1 MINQSLNSSYM
12 KVNEFRN
19 MFIRADPDF
28 SQMISS
34 LESNCFIVKAKL
46 YLRST
51 NQVNC
56 FNSRFIFNYNRLFD
70 EILLSEVEIHLM

>member
-12 KVNEFRN
+12 KVYEFRS
-19 MFIRADPDF
+19 MFIRADPDY

-46 YLRST
+46 HLRST

-56 FNSRFIFNYNRLFD
+56 FNSRFIFNYKRIFD
-70 EILLSEVEIHLM
+70 EIVLSEVEIHLM